1 MNPFK
6 QAVKQAAQKEGSD
19 LPAKISSSKR
29 TIGDATLNRLPVLTE
44 VATPGNVPPFRG
56 LNAEE
61 TGQFLQQF
69 QTHIETLFT
78 KKLSLRLE
86 ESQRHAIDQALDEL
100 KAELPELLRDALNDH
115 LESR

>member
-6 QAVKQAAQKEGSD
+6 HAVKQAAQKEGGD
-19 LPAKISSSKR
+19 LPAKTSSPKLP
-29 TIGDATLNRLPVLTE
+29 IGEATLNRLPVLTE
-44 VATPGNVPPFRG
+44 IAMQGNVPPFRD
-56 LNAEE
+56 LTAEE

-100 KAELPELLRDALNDH
+100 KAELPELLRDALNAH